1 MKRLISFEKKRPKK
15 GTIERTR
22 QQGETSCKFFL
33 VDLKGKKKQ

>member
-1 MKRLISFEKKRPKK
+1 MKRLISFEKKRQRK

-22 QQGETSCKFFL
+22 EQGETSCKLFW